1 MLAEGTK
8 SGIGR
13 IKIVGRS
20 TKVVEHDGLTV
31 LETIGNIAT
40 GNDNVLQWGGGY
52 NAHLLLQ
59 QKWRFSVDKSF
70 ILTLSVT

>member
-1 MLAEGTK
+1 MLAEGTE

-31 LETIGNIAT
+31 LETIGNVAM
-40 GNDNVLQWGGGY
+40 GNDNVSQWGGGTMLICFY
-52 NAHLLLQ
+52 SKNGG
-59 QKWRFSVDKSF
+59 FP
-70 ILTLSVT
+70 